1 MDLWILVFTI
11 NMPGTADENLPVWL
25 NLAHL
30 HDAHDDVLMLINVHR
45 PFWNVQTPDVQSL

>member
-1 MDLWILVFTI
+1 
-11 NMPGTADENLPVWL
+11 MPGTADENLPVWL